1 MCALEVT
8 SEIGFRDTEKVTL
21 AVSVPCLI
29 CTELLK

>member
-21 AVSVPCLI
+21 AVSVSFLVLI
-29 CTELLK
+29 LI